1 MNIPINVERL
11 AETFIQLCEIDS
23 PSRREKKISD
33 FLTRTFQ
40 ALGAS
45 SIHEDQS
52 ASLTGSDC
60 GNLVIFFQGRG
71 NGTSQETILLACHM
85 DTVEPACGVEVNRNG
100 DIFTSR
106 GDTILGS
113 DDKSGIAA
121 IIELIRI
128 LRETNIDHAPLELL
142 FTTCEEI
149 GLIGAKA
156 LDRSLLKAG
165 FGYALDSTGIDRIII
180 GAPAANKLKI
190 EVHGIAAHAG
200 LHPEQGISALCLTAT
215 AITNLRLGRLDEE
228 STANFGLI
236 HGGVAT
242 NIIPDHI
249 TIEGEVRSHSL
260 SKLIEHTEEI
270 KRTFRQVIES
280 WPLPPSMAPEAL
292 GHPCPSPL
300 PPSLASEALGHPCPS
315 PLPPS
320 LAPEALGHPCPS
332 PLPPSMAP
340 EALGHPC
347 PSPLPPSLAPE
358 ALGHP
363 CPSGLS
369 PATESLPSVEIS
381 VHLEYPAMHLD
392 LHDPVITHVKEAA
405 HKLGRILEFEIA
417 GGGSDANILN
427 SLGLATAIIAT
438 GMNKVHTTDEC
449 LDMKDLIRLTELLY
463 AIAVH

>member
-23 PSRREKKISD
+23 PSRREKKVSD
-33 FLTRTFQ
+33 FLSSTFH

-45 SIHEDQS
+45 SINEDQS
-52 ASLTGSDC
+52 SAQTGSDC
-60 GNLVIFFQGRG
+60 GNLVISFPGRG
-71 NGTSQETILLACHM
+71 DGTNQETILLACHM
-85 DTVEPACGVEVNRNG
+85 DTVEPGCGVEVIRNG

-106 GDTILGS
+106 GDTVLGS

-128 LRETNIDHAPLELL
+128 LRETSIDHAPLELL

-156 LDRSLLKAG
+156 LDRSLLKAR

-200 LHPEQGISALCLTAT
+200 LNPEQGISALCLTAN

-236 HGGVAT
+236 HGGVAA

-270 KRTFRQVIES
+270 KRTFQQVIEC
-280 WPLPPSMAPEAL
+280 WPLPPSMAPAL
-292 GHPCPSPL
+292 EHPCPVP
-300 PPSLASEALGHPCPS
+300 
-315 PLPPS
+315 
-320 LAPEALGHPCPS
+320 
-332 PLPPSMAP
+332 
-340 EALGHPC
+340 
-347 PSPLPPSLAPE
+347 
-358 ALGHP
+358 
-363 CPSGLS
+363 LS

-381 VHLEYPAMHLD
+381 IQSEYPAMHLE
-392 LHDPVITHVKEAA
+392 LHEPVITHVKEAA
-405 HKLGRILEFEIA
+405 QKLGRTLEFEIA
-417 GGGSDANILN
+417 GGGSDANIFN
-427 SLGLATAIIAT
+427 SFGLATAIIAT